1 MDTKETMIKGLNN
14 LKTHIKSEIRDKITN
29 CVHFSDAE
37 YEELFTKMEKYFK
50 YKDKVDK
57 MF

>member
-1 MDTKETMIKGLNN
+1 MTKALNN
-14 LKTHIKSEIRDKITN
+14 LKTQIKSEIRDAINN

-50 YKDKVDK
+50 YKEKVDR
-57 MF
+57 MV